1 MALKS
6 GCLMFSI
13 VSSKLSN
20 LGISKFLITFITIV
34 YTYHKILIIPYKVLS
49 LLVLHYLS
57 VDKKRKEKKVPQQN
71 YPLSL
76 LKL

>member
-34 YTYHKILIIPYKVLS
+34 YTHHKILIIPYKVLS